1 MDTSNFQ
8 PLLSSPSSEYDL
20 HNVMIGS
27 MMSQMGLYSAMP
39 SGSLSSLTAV
49 EQQIEHKIRRAQTFP
64 DKGAVTDS
72 LQENYGSPS
81 DDTNSVLSQSPPRA
95 ELGSSTGT
103 KTGRKIRGKRL
114 LSNTKGRK
122 GMKNELSRVEK
133 KRYMNVLERNRQAA
147 AKCRARKQFQ
157 QDTLSAQL
165 EELQGRHKEL
175 SASCSELRGT
185 VFQLK
190 SELFRHGDCDCTL
203 VQLYIANEAVK
214 SVDSLIFNSSPSN
227 SVNSWVTSTPRLEQ
241 DQ

>member
-8 PLLSSPSSEYDL
+8 PLLSSPSSEYEL
-20 HNVMIGS
+20 HNVMIGR
-27 MMSQMGLYSAMP
+27 
-39 SGSLSSLTAV
+39 SLSSLTAV
-49 EQQIEHKIRRAQTFP
+49 EQQIQHKNRRAQTFP
-64 DKGAVTDS
+64 DKGAVADS

-81 DDTNSVLSQSPPRA
+81 DDTNSVPSQPPPRA

-122 GMKNELSRVEK
+122 GMKTELNRVEK
-133 KRYMNVLERNRQAA
+133 KRYMKVLERNRQAA
-147 AKCRARKQFQ
+147 AKCRARKQVQ

-165 EELQGRHKEL
+165 EELQGRYKEL

-203 VQLYIANEAVK
+203 IQLYIANEAVK
-214 SVDSLIFNSSPSN
+214 SVDSLILNPSPSN
-227 SVNSWVTSTPRLEQ
+227 SFNSWVTGTPRPEQ